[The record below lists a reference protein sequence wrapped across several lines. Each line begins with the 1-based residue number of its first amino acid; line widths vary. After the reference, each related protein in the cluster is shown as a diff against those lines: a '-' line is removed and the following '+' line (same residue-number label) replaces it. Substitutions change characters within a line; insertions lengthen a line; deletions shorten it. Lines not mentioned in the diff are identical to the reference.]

1 MSWFF
6 HLLLQF
12 TIRMV
17 TTLISLYP
25 RYLPNI
31 VGTIHGTSIWLH
43 QEKIARQNYFSHPF
57 ERILVILVILVIT
70 IVRSFS
76 SCVWRVIVLTFLIGR
91 ISGTKIDCS
100 LILKRRGCCTCQ
112 TILRSVSL
120 FMKPPSTRFTRWLW
134 IFFLCWSSSCAMC
147 DRKYMWG
154 RMSGNLPIF
163 FSLGHNVI
171 SFLNRT

>member
-43 QEKIARQNYFSHPF
+43 QEKIARQIYFSHPF
-57 ERILVILVILVIT
+57 ERILVILVIT
-70 IVRSFS
+70 IVWSFS

-100 LILKRRGCCTCQ
+100 LILKRRGCCTYQ
-112 TILRSVSL
+112 PILSSVSA
-120 FMKPPSTRFTRWLW
+120 FMKPALARFTWWPW
-134 IFFLCWSSSCAMC
+134 IFYVSHWVLQCVAENTGEAEC
-147 DRKYMWG
+147 
-154 RMSGNLPIF
+154 PEIF
-163 FSLGHNVI
+163 PFFFFLGHNVM

>member
-17 TTLISLYP
+17 TTLISLYL

-57 ERILVILVILVIT
+57 ERILVILVIT

-120 FMKPPSTRFTRWLW
+120 FMKPPLTRFTRWLW
-134 IFFLCWSSSCAMC
+134 IFFYVGHRVVQCVTENTCEAECPEIFLF
-147 DRKYMWG
+147 
-154 RMSGNLPIF
+154 F